1 MQVTELLPRRRT
13 LHPVRLTET
22 YGVPHMMD
30 TGNICI
36 VHEPD
41 AARTYHSSGPRAN
54 RLPAGSPLA
63 KRMDAAMDE
72 YNKGAK

>member
-1 MQVTELLPRRRT
+1 MQVIELLPRRRT

-22 YGVPHMMD
+22 YGIPHMMD

-41 AARTYHSSGPRAN
+41 AVRTYHSSGPRAN
-54 RLPAGSPLA
+54 RLPEGSPLA
-63 KRMDAAMDE
+63 KRMDVAMDE
-72 YNKGAK
+72 YAKGGE

>member
-1 MQVTELLPRRRT
+1 MQVIELLPRRRT

-36 VHEPD
+36 VHEPY
-41 AARTYHSSGPRAN
+41 AVRTYHSSGPRAN

-63 KRMDAAMDE
+63 KRMDVAMDE
-72 YNKGAK
+72 YTKGAK